1 LTPAVALAGVRVTT
15 FQSEA
20 DERLGAPGQESN
32 VRRAYAWLEQETV
45 CGPEMTRHTHRLAEN
60 QPDTRKILVSR
71 WRGRPASRLVS
82 RWRGR
87 PALMTL
93 GRETCVTITE
103 GDLRHDYIM
112 HNYEEGDLR

>member
-1 LTPAVALAGVRVTT
+1 MT
-15 FQSEA
+15 
-20 DERLGAPGQESN
+20 LG
-32 VRRAYAWLEQETV
+32 RETCV
-45 CGPEMTRHTHRLAEN
+45 MITEGDLRH
-60 QPDTRKILVSR
+60 DYG
-71 WRGRPASRLVS
+71 GRPASRLVS

>member
-1 LTPAVALAGVRVTT
+1 MTPAVALAGVRVTT

-71 WRGRPASRLVS
+71 WRGRPA
-82 RWRGR
+82 
-87 PALMTL
+87 LMTL